1 VRRLI
6 FRHENLVR
14 NARLPSNRR
23 KRGCWVDNSAAI
35 GWDRAH
41 FAWFAMTRYLVVC
54 FLLTSIAG
62 SSVRGS
68 ESGRPDVAAHL
79 VQAGL
84 ALEAADATQ
93 ADAAPAD
100 AKPADT
106 AADQPKPCAG
116 VSFSRGLKYGE
127 SDLNVLDV
135 ATSETKDTSP
145 RAVLLFVAGESFAGE
160 SGAPEAASSM
170 QDQAMC
176 FAASHGM
183 VGVKV
188 NYRLA
193 PANPWPSGTEDVA
206 AAASWVHENIDLF
219 GGSRDEV
226 VAVGY
231 SVGAFHVA
239 SLLAHPEFQA
249 RDADVAAAVL
259 VSGIY
264 HASADASAAEK
275 SYFGAD
281 ASKYDERSVFPGIL
295 NLETP
300 ILLAWAA
307 VDPPRL
313 VTQGETLKTRLCN
326 SATHCPHTTLLKSRD
341 SLASVFGLDGS
352 RGSLAEP
359 MLELIREIEARG
371 LP

>member
-1 VRRLI
+1 MT
-6 FRHENLVR
+6 
-14 NARLPSNRR
+14 ARQSDGTLAR
-23 KRGCWVDNSAAI
+23 
-35 GWDRAH
+35 
-41 FAWFAMTRYLVVC
+41 FAWFAMTRYLVIC

-62 SSVRGS
+62 PSVRGS
-68 ESGRPDVAAHL
+68 ESGPPDIAAHL
-79 VQAGL
+79 VRAGL
-84 ALEAADATQ
+84 AVDAADTAQ
-93 ADAAPAD
+93 ANSAPAD
-100 AKPADT
+100 AKPADAKPADVK
-106 AADQPKPCAG
+106 AADAAPDQKPCAG
-116 VSFSRGLKYGE
+116 VAFSRNLKYGE

-135 ATSETKDTSP
+135 AAGETRDASP
-145 RAVLLFVAGESFAGE
+145 RPVLLFVAGETFAGE
-160 SGAPEAASSM
+160 SGAPDAASSIP
-170 QDQAMC
+170 DQAMC
-176 FAASHGM
+176 FAAGHGM
-183 VGVKV
+183 VGVRM

-193 PANPWPSGTEDVA
+193 PANPWPSGARDVA

-239 SLLAHPEFQA
+239 SLLAHPELQT
-249 RDADVAAAVL
+249 RDTDVAAAVL

-295 NLETP
+295 NIETP

-313 VTQGETLKTRLCN
+313 VTQGETLKSRLCN

-341 SLASVFGLDGS
+341 SLSSVFGLDGS
-352 RGSLAEP
+352 HGSLAEP
-359 MLELIREIEARG
+359 MLELVREIETRG